1 MLQNQSFTDVR
12 KFNKIPLTFKIP
24 INFCKCLSFLCHLH
38 KLLTEKKST
47 ECSQNIST
55 TDISFS
61 ILLFYQSID
70 TSGLYISLY
79 ICQFFQKASNKKE
92 IAVLKD
98 EWKLYLKFLKT
109 TVQRSNYCLK
119 LTSQQICQGQRG
131 FSPS

>member
-24 INFCKCLSFLCHLH
+24 INFCKCLSFLYHLH

-92 IAVLKD
+92 IVVLKD

-131 FSPS
+131 F

>member
-38 KLLTEKKST
+38 KLLTEKKNT

-98 EWKLYLKFLKT
+98 E
-109 TVQRSNYCLK
+109 
-119 LTSQQICQGQRG
+119 
-131 FSPS
+131 

>member
-24 INFCKCLSFLCHLH
+24 INFCKCLSFLCHLR

-98 EWKLYLKFLKT
+98 E
-109 TVQRSNYCLK
+109 
-119 LTSQQICQGQRG
+119 
-131 FSPS
+131 